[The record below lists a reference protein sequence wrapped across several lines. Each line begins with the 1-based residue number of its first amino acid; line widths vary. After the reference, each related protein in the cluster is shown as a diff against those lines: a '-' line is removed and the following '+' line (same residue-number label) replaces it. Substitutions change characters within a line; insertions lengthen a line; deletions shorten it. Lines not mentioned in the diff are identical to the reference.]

1 MIQNAS
7 VFNHTFRALEKAIE
21 YFPEAPGVIASNISN
36 LDTPGYKAREIDFQ
50 ATLKKAMASD
60 SHMAAP
66 SMART
71 HSDHLGGEVGP
82 GVEVEIH
89 DAPSAFDGLNWVGVD
104 SEMKKLMEN
113 KLVYKTAVE
122 AMMRKITIIKETI
135 REGGR

>member
-7 VFNHTFRALEKAIE
+7 VFNHTFRALEKAIDISQKRQ
-21 YFPEAPGVIASNISN
+21 GVIASNISN

-71 HSDHLGGEVGP
+71 HSDHLGGRSRP
-82 GVEVEIH
+82 G
-89 DAPSAFDGLNWVGVD
+89 
-104 SEMKKLMEN
+104 
-113 KLVYKTAVE
+113 
-122 AMMRKITIIKETI
+122 
-135 REGGR
+135 GGGGDP

>member
-7 VFNHTFRALEKAIE
+7 VFNHTFRALEKAIDISQKRQ
-21 YFPEAPGVIASNISN
+21 GVIASNISN

>member
-7 VFNHTFRALEKAIE
+7 FFNHTFNALEKAIDISQKRQ
-21 YFPEAPGVIASNISN
+21 GVIASNISN

-60 SHMAAP
+60 SQMAAT
-66 SMART
+66 SMTRT
-71 HSDHLGGEVGP
+71 HSDHLGGETGN
-82 GVEVEIH
+82 GVNVEIH
-89 DAPSAFDGLNWVGVD
+89 EAPSDFDGLNWVGVD

-113 KLVYKTAVE
+113 KLVYQTAVE

>member
-7 VFNHTFRALEKAIE
+7 VFDQSFQALEKAIDISRKRQ
-21 YFPEAPGVIASNISN
+21 GVIASNISN

-50 ATLKKAMASD
+50 GILEKAMSADENMSGTP
-60 SHMAAP
+60 MT
-66 SMART
+66 RT
-71 HSDHLGGEVGP
+71 HANHLGDREEG
-82 GVEVEIH
+82 GVDVEIH
-89 DAPSAFDGLNWVGVD
+89 ESPAAFDGLNWVGVD

-113 KLVYKTAVE
+113 KLVYQTAVE